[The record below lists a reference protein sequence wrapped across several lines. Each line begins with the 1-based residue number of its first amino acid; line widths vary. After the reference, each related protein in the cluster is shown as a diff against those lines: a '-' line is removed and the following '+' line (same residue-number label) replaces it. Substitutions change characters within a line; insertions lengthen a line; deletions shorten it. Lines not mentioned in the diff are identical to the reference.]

1 MRFSDPSLLFMGMV
15 RRHGDRGFR
24 ACLPWLA
31 LLGLAALPTL
41 AREWVYERDIAPILR
56 THCAGC
62 HNDADREGE
71 FSVETFAGLR
81 QGGDKGGT
89 IRPGDPEGSLLVR
102 LIEGRARPSM
112 PPDDEPRVPAPEVA
126 RLRAWIGDG
135 APGPARDG
143 SILKHLVVPQVSLPA
158 PDRRP
163 KAPWTS
169 AGFSPDGR
177 ILALGTSG
185 RVELR
190 DAAGRRT
197 RRVID
202 GIPGK
207 VNSVAFSADGS
218 LLVVAAGITGLDGVA
233 ELRSVASGA
242 PVARFEGHRDAVQD
256 AELSADGRW
265 LATAG
270 YDRSVR
276 LWRVADR
283 SLVWSNSVHTGA
295 VFDLAFDPSG
305 GVLASAS
312 ADQTVK
318 LWRVRDGLRLDTLNQ
333 PQGEVSRVFFPGDGT
348 QVLAVGADRR
358 IHQWRLV
365 SREGP
370 ALNPVVAARF
380 AHDAGIVAMALSRD
394 GRTLVTAAMDRS
406 LKQWRLPEVEEVAA
420 WTGQSDVVGALAI
433 DPTGRR
439 LIAARMDGS
448 VGSVRLKVDARAG
461 PAVAGAAGSTP
472 GTMSPG
478 TMSPGAFRRAATG
491 SVVAGRPAVHL
502 AETEPNDTV
511 SQARPLSVPS
521 EVYGRIG
528 RPGDVDVFAFD
539 ARPDEPLTLEVHAAR
554 DGSALDSR
562 LEILSADGRPVE
574 RAVLQAVRDSWFTF
588 RGKDSDTVDDF
599 RLQNWAEMELDEYL
613 YANGEVVRL
622 WLYPRGPDSG
632 FKVYPGEGR
641 RQTLFGTSALSHAL
655 NEPAYLVRP
664 HPPGSRPVPNGLPV
678 FRLNWQNDDD
688 PSRQAGVDSVLL
700 FDAPSAGRYRVRLS
714 DTRGFGGGATHA
726 YRLSVRPRRQDF
738 SVRLEGLDPKV
749 APGSGREIRV
759 VATRQEGFDGPIRI
773 DIDGLP
779 PGFTSTA
786 PVEIEAGQVRAVA
799 AIYASPDAPDPDESA
814 DRAVRV
820 SARAMIRGR
829 EVVRSIGGLGNL
841 QLGAPPKLT
850 VAILPG
856 PDPSVIRQEPGRPME
871 VRLRP
876 GQTITARVRAE
887 RRDFQG
893 RIELGGED
901 SGRNLPHGVY
911 VDNIGLN
918 GLLIVE
924 GQTEREF
931 FITAAR
937 KARPGTRLFHLRA
950 TADGGQCSTPVL
962 LRVLGE

>member
-1 MRFSDPSLLFMGMV
+1 MSATPPSIPSGMPRAFRVLFRILVVVGL
-15 RRHGDRGFR
+15 GR
-24 ACLPWLA
+24 AEI
-31 LLGLAALPTL
+31 L
-41 AREWVYERDIAPILR
+41 AREWVYERDIAPVLR

-71 FSVETFAGLR
+71 FSLETFAGLR
-81 QGGDKGGT
+81 RGGDKGGT
-89 IRPGDPEGSLLVR
+89 IRPGDPAGSLLVK
-102 LIEGRARPSM
+102 LIEGRVRPSM
-112 PPDDEPRVPAPEVA
+112 PPDDEPRVPAAEVA
-126 RLRAWIGDG
+126 RLREWIADG
-135 APGPARDG
+135 APGPARDE
-143 SILKHLVVPQVSLPA
+143 SILKHLVVPEVPLPA
-158 PDRRP
+158 PAGRP
-163 KAPWTS
+163 KAPWIS
-169 AGFSPDGR
+169 AAFSPDGR
-177 ILALGTSG
+177 TLALGTSG

-197 RRVID
+197 RRVMD

-218 LLVVAAGITGLDGVA
+218 LLVLAAGITGLDGVA
-233 ELRSVASGA
+233 ELRSVATGET
-242 PVARFEGHRDAVQD
+242 VGRFEGHRDAVQD

-270 YDRSVR
+270 YDRQVR
-276 LWRVADR
+276 LWRVSDR
-283 SLVWSNSVHTGA
+283 SMVWSNSVHNGA

-333 PQGEVSRVFFPGDGT
+333 PQGEVGRVLFAGDGHEI
-348 QVLAVGADRR
+348 LAAGADRR
-358 IHQWRLV
+358 IHRWRLV
-365 SREGP
+365 SRESP

-380 AHDAGIVAMALSRD
+380 AHDAGIVGMALSRD
-394 GRTLVTAAMDRS
+394 GRTLVTSAIDRS
-406 LKQWRLPEVEEVAA
+406 LKQWRLPEVQEVAA
-420 WTGQSDVVGALAI
+420 WTGQSDVVAALAME
-433 DPTGRR
+433 PSGRR
-439 LIAARMDGS
+439 VVVARMDGS
-448 VGSVRLKVDARAG
+448 VGSVTLKVDVGAG
-461 PAVAGAAGSTP
+461 MAVAAAAEPPP
-472 GTMSPG
+472 GPVSPKV
-478 TMSPGAFRRAATG
+478 SRRAA
-491 SVVAGRPAVHL
+491 SAAAAGDRPAVHL
-502 AETEPNDTV
+502 AESEPNDTIPRA
-511 SQARPLSVPS
+511 QPLVVPS
-521 EVYGRIG
+521 EMYGRIDQ
-528 RPGDVDVFAFD
+528 PGDADVFAFE
-539 ARPDEPLTLEVHAAR
+539 ARPGEPLTLEVHAAR
-554 DGSALDSR
+554 DGSSLDSR
-562 LEILSADGRPVE
+562 LEILSAEGRPVE
-574 RAVLQAVRDSWFTF
+574 QVVLQAVRDSWFTF

-599 RLQNWAEMELDEYL
+599 RLQNWAEMELDELL

-641 RQTLFGTSALSHAL
+641 RQTLFGTSPLSHAL
-655 NEPAYLVRP
+655 NEPAYLVKP
-664 HPPGSRPVPNGLPV
+664 YPAGSRPVPNGLPV
-678 FRLNWQNDDD
+678 FRVAWQNDDD
-688 PSRQAGVDSVLL
+688 PSRQAGADSVLL
-700 FDAPSAGRYRVRLS
+700 FTAPSAGRYRVRLT
-714 DTRGFGGGATHA
+714 DTRGFGGGTNHA
-726 YRLSVRPRRQDF
+726 YRLSVRPQRPDF
-738 SVRLEGLDPKV
+738 TVRLEGADPKV
-749 APGSGREIRV
+749 APGSGRELRF
-759 VATRQEGFDGPIRI
+759 VATRREGFEGTIRI

-779 PGFTSTA
+779 RGFTSTA

-799 AIYASPDAPDPDESA
+799 ALYAAADAPDPDESA
-814 DRAVRV
+814 DRAVTVR
-820 SARAMIRGR
+820 ARAAIRGR

-856 PDPSVIRQEPGRPME
+856 PDASVIGQEPGRPME

-876 GQTITARVRAE
+876 GQTITARVRAD

-931 FITAAR
+931 FLTAAH

-950 TADGGQCSTPVL
+950 TADGGQCSAPVL
-962 LRVLGE
+962 LRVLAE

>member
-1 MRFSDPSLLFMGMV
+1 MSALHPSATSAWSRVSRAWFPILMV
-15 RRHGDRGFR
+15 LVLGRREI
-24 ACLPWLA
+24 
-31 LLGLAALPTL
+31 L
-41 AREWVYERDIAPILR
+41 ARDWVYERDIAPILR
-56 THCAGC
+56 SHCAGC

-81 QGGDKGGT
+81 QGGDKGAT
-89 IRPGDPEGSLLVR
+89 IRPGDPAESLLVK

-112 PPDDEPRVPAPEVA
+112 PPDDEPRVPAAELA
-126 RLRAWIGDG
+126 LLREWIADG
-135 APGPARDG
+135 ARGPVRDD
-143 SILKHLVVPQVSLPA
+143 SILKHLVVPEVAQPSVS
-158 PDRRP
+158 RRP
-163 KAPWTS
+163 PSSWT
-169 AGFSPDGR
+169 AADFAPDGR
-177 ILALGTSG
+177 TVALGTSG

-190 DAAGRRT
+190 DANGRRT

-207 VNSVAFSADGS
+207 VNAVRFSADGVS
-218 LLVVAAGITGLDGVA
+218 LVIAAGITGLDGVA
-233 ELRSVASGA
+233 EVRSVATGERL
-242 PVARFEGHRDAVQD
+242 ARFEGHRDAVQD
-256 AELSADGRW
+256 AELSGDGRW

-270 YDRSVR
+270 YDRSIR
-276 LWRVADR
+276 LWRMADR
-283 SLVWSNSVHTGA
+283 SLVWSNSVHNGA

-305 GVLASAS
+305 SVLASAS

-318 LWRVRDGLRLDTLNQ
+318 LWRVGDGLRLDTLNQ
-333 PQGEVSRVFFPGDGT
+333 PQGDLNRVLFTPDGR
-348 QVLAVGADRR
+348 QILAAGVDRR
-358 IHQWRLV
+358 IHQWRFV
-365 SREGP
+365 ARGTP

-394 GRTLVTAAMDRS
+394 GRTLVTAAIDRS
-406 LKQWRLPEVEEVAA
+406 LKQWRLPDLQETASWV
-420 WTGQSDVVGALAI
+420 GQSDVVGALAVE
-433 DPTGRR
+433 PSGRR
-439 LIAARMDGS
+439 VVVARMDGS
-448 VGSVRLKVDARAG
+448 VGRVTLKAEAG
-461 PAVAGAAGSTP
+461 SGPRVAGVP
-472 GTMSPG
+472 GTAPG
-478 TMSPGAFRRAATG
+478 RVSSAESRRPATG
-491 SVVAGRPAVHL
+491 SPVEDRPAVHL
-502 AETEPNDTV
+502 AESEPNDTV
-511 SQARPLSVPS
+511 AKAQALAVPS
-521 EVYGRIG
+521 EVHGRIV

-554 DGSALDSR
+554 EGSALDSR
-562 LEILSADGRPVE
+562 LEILSAEGRPVE
-574 RAVLQAVRDSWFTF
+574 QVVLQAIRDSWFTF

-599 RLQNWAEMELDEYL
+599 RLQNWAEMELDEHL

-655 NEPAYLVRP
+655 NEPAYLVKP

-700 FDAPSAGRYRVRLS
+700 FNAPTAGRYRVRLT
-714 DTRGFGGGATHA
+714 DTRGFGGETNHA
-726 YRLSVRPRRQDF
+726 YRLSVRPQRPDF
-738 SVRLEGLDPKV
+738 SVKLEGADPKV
-749 APGSGREIRV
+749 SPGSGREIRF
-759 VATRQEGFDGPIRI
+759 VATRREGFEGPIRI

-779 PGFTSTA
+779 RGFSSTA

-799 AIYASPDAPDPDESA
+799 AIHASTDAPDPDEVA

-829 EVVRSIGGLGNL
+829 EVVRPLGT
-841 QLGAPPKLT
+841 LGDLKRDSAPKLT
-850 VAILPG
+850 VEILPG
-856 PDPSVIRQEPGRPME
+856 PDRSVVHEEPGRPME
-871 VRLRP
+871 LRIRP
-876 GQTITARVRAE
+876 GQTITARVRAD
-887 RRDFQG
+887 RRDFKG
-893 RIELGGED
+893 RIELGGDD

-924 GQTEREF
+924 DQTEREF

-950 TADGGQCSTPVL
+950 TADGGQCSAPVL